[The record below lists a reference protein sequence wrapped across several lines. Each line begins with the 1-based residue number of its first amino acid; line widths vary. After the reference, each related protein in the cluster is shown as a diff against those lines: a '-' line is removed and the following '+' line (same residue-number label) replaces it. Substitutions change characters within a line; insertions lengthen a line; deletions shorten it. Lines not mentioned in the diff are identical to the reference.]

1 MSKICIIVPCFNEE
15 GNIELLNQKLQ
26 EIISSANPNQNEFEI
41 LFVNDGSH
49 DNTLL
54 KIKALQKD
62 NRNIKYISL
71 TRNFGHQNAIK
82 AGIDKTNADAV
93 ITMDADMQ
101 HPPAIIIK
109 MIEYWEKG
117 FEIVN
122 TKRLDTK
129 KQNWFKKKSSSFF
142 YRILN
147 YLSYVRIEPGT
158 ADFRLLD
165 KKVIEELKNWNEQNL
180 FYRGILPW
188 LGFKQHTITYQP
200 DERYTGKSKYTFKKM
215 ISFALSGV
223 TSFSIRPLRLS
234 ILIGVL
240 LSLLSVTYMIYAIYI
255 SIFTDKAIAGWA
267 SVIVS
272 ILFIGGLQLLIL
284 GIIGEY
290 LGKLYIEN
298 KGRPN
303 YIIDE
308 TDLNNEED

>member
-1 MSKICIIVPCFNEE
+1 M
-15 GNIELLNQKLQ
+15 
-26 EIISSANPNQNEFEI
+26 
-41 LFVNDGSH
+41 
-49 DNTLL
+49 
-54 KIKALQKD
+54 
-62 NRNIKYISL
+62 IKYW
-71 TRNFGHQNAIK
+71 K
-82 AGIDKTNADAV
+82 
-93 ITMDADMQ
+93 
-101 HPPAIIIK
+101 
-109 MIEYWEKG
+109 KG

-129 KQNWFKKKSSSFF
+129 KQNWFKKKTSSFF
-142 YRILN
+142 YRLLN

-200 DERYTGKSKYTFKKM
+200 DERHTGKSKYTFKKM
-215 ISFALSGV
+215 ISFALNGV

-298 KGRPN
+298 KRRPN
-303 YIIDE
+303 YVIDE
-308 TDLNNEED
+308 TDLNNEKDTLD

>member
-1 MSKICIIVPCFNEE
+1 MSKICILIPCYNEE
-15 GNIELLNQKLQ
+15 NNIEVLNLKLQ
-26 EIISSANPNQNEFEI
+26 ETISSLTSSKYEFEL
-41 LFVNDGSH
+41 LFVNDGSQ
-49 DNTLL
+49 DKTLE
-54 KIKALQKD
+54 KIRALQLEFK
-62 NRNIKYISL
+62 NVKYISL

-82 AGIDKTNADAV
+82 AGIDKINADVV

-101 HPPAIIIK
+101 HPPLLINELIN
-109 MIEYWEKG
+109 YWEKG
-117 FEIVN
+117 FDIVN
-122 TKRLDTK
+122 TKRLETK
-129 KQNWFKKKSSSFF
+129 SQTWLKKKTSTVF
-142 YRILN
+142 YRMIN
-147 YLSYVRIEPGT
+147 YLSYVHVEPGT

-165 KKVIEELKNWNEQNL
+165 KKVIEELKKWNEQNL

-188 LGFKQHTITYQP
+188 LGFKQHTISYEP

-215 ISFALSGV
+215 ISFAMSGV

-240 LSLLSVTYMIYAIYI
+240 LSILSVTYMIYALYI
-255 SIFTDKAIAGWA
+255 SVFTERAIQGWT

-284 GIIGEY
+284 GIMGEY

-298 KGRPN
+298 KKRPN

-308 TDLNNEED
+308 TDLKHEED